1 MPHALLSLMRDTF
14 IYRYIYVYSYQID
27 RQKYI
32 YTIVLIHIS
41 FITDEVEHILYV
53 RYYFCFLSKL
63 PIRILLPVFLHFILF
78 SLFSVFRDIF
88 YIKTFPVF
96 IRLGYFPSLSLVCL
110 FILNVILFC
119 FQLIRLT

>member
-1 MPHALLSLMRDTF
+1 MCDTF
-14 IYRYIYVYSYQID
+14 IYRYIYTYIYVYSYQID

-32 YTIVLIHIS
+32 YTIVVLIRIS

-78 SLFSVFRDIF
+78 SLFSLFRDIF
-88 YIKTFPVF
+88 YIKTFPIF
-96 IRLGYFPSLSLVCL
+96 IRLGYFPCLSLVCL